1 MPFRLVTSFSFL
13 YKQLNI
19 EAFQY
24 FLSLL
29 FSYPSCLH
37 DKVRYRELGLTEMR
51 FDSLRFEV

>member
-29 FSYPSCLH
+29 LFYPSCLH
-37 DKVRYRELGLTEMR
+37 DKGRYIEFGLTEMR